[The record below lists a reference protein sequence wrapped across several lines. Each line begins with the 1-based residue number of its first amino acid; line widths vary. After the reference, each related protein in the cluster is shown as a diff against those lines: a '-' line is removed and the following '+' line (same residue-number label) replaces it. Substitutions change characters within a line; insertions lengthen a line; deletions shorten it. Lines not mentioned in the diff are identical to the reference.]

1 MEKTFDDHQLK
12 LNQLNS
18 MIKIMK
24 EINHHVI
31 YNILKTKIIPNSVSK
46 MPKYTSQGKI
56 RTGRPVKKE
65 R

>member
-46 MPKYTSQGKI
+46 MPKYTS
-56 RTGRPVKKE
+56 
-65 R
+65 